1 MRVEY
6 LTTKRPPVTG
16 AALRRGEVGC
26 LYLGSDGNLVS
37 ETRLRLSANS
47 THALMGHGVIDALN
61 ELPLEGRLGGGLQ
74 VLIPPSQLEPARR
87 LFYLADVKTYGETY
101 EFVLGIGSDRDSA
114 HQDEVEYRIRIDNRE
129 YQNTLSG
136 LQYLLRIAS
145 REGMAVWMTI

>member
-6 LTTKRPPVTG
+6 LTTKLPPVPA

-26 LYLGSDGNLVS
+26 LFPGSGGTFVS

-61 ELPLEGRLGGGLQ
+61 ELPLEGRLGSGLQ
-74 VLIPPSQLEPARR
+74 VLIPPAQLEPARR
-87 LFYLADVKTYGETY
+87 LFYLADEKTYGGTY
-101 EFVLGIGSDRDSA
+101 EFVLGIDTHRG
-114 HQDEVEYRIRIDNRE
+114 DEVEYRIRIDNRE

-145 REGMAVWMTI
+145 GEGMAVWMTI